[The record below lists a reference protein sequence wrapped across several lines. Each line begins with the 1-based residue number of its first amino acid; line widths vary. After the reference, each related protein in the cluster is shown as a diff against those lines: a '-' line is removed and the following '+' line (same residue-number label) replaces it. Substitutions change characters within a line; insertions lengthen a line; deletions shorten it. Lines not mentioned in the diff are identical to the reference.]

1 MREMKGKTFITKRAI
16 KQIAVLSAMRC
27 YGVVGLSPVNLKES
41 IQKILGWDEGKRG
54 VEVFI
59 DGKNIKIIFH
69 VILLR
74 NINVKEVVNNLITQT
89 VYAFEK
95 MTKLTPEVVVVVEG
109 IKEG

>member
-1 MREMKGKTFITKRAI
+1 MKGKTFITKRAI

-59 DGKNIKIIFH
+59 DDRNIKIVFH